1 MRDSHYCSHEMT
13 VSCRVLSYF
22 LHTSTLFAGHS
33 LTRTCWH
40 RVGPVVFGC
49 VSLSDDYESGGGK
62 TFGGFRDKRK
72 RRREKRNT
80 EADITVERPR
90 NTGKKRNAEAD
101 IKVERPRNTGK
112 MRNRDRCSCLWAR
125 KLVVGV
131 SMP

>member
-1 MRDSHYCSHEMT
+1 M
-13 VSCRVLSYF
+13 
-22 LHTSTLFAGHS
+22 
-33 LTRTCWH
+33 
-40 RVGPVVFGC
+40 
-49 VSLSDDYESGGGK
+49 
-62 TFGGFRDKRK
+62 
-72 RRREKRNT
+72 
-80 EADITVERPR
+80 VERPR